1 MSDDGCQTFI
11 YKRFVETQTLA
22 VQKIRGDT
30 NLGIDTILGINN
42 SSHQEPQC
50 CNLDIFMDIFS
61 GFDVY

>member
-1 MSDDGCQTFI
+1 MSDAGCQTFI
-11 YKRFVETQTLA
+11 YKRFVETRTLA

-30 NLGIDTILGINN
+30 NLGINN